1 MNILVLGSGMMGQ
14 AISYDLLN
22 YSNFDSITIADINK
36 KNLDSAKKF
45 LKNSI
50 VIYEKIDVKNKNE
63 IVKIFEKN
71 DIAISA
77 IPYNYNYDLSKIAIS
92 TKTHFIDLG
101 GNNNIVK
108 KQKSLFDKA
117 RKNEI
122 NIIPDCGLAPGITSI
137 ITRDIVDQIE
147 NIKFIKLRVGGL
159 PLKPKPPLNYQI
171 VFSPNG
177 LINEYVEKSVI
188 LKNKN
193 IIKKK
198 SMTEIEKIYFPKP
211 FGTLES
217 FLTSGGTSTLPY
229 TYRDRIDYLDYK
241 TIRYPGHCE
250 KFKVI
255 IDVILRDEKSIK
267 INDVEIKPRD
277 FLIESLNKL
286 LPRNEK
292 DVVLLKVQS
301 IGEKNGKKISIE
313 YTMID
318 YYNDEQ
324 NLTAMMRTTGFPVS
338 IIAQMI
344 ARNII
349 TKRGVY
355 CPEEIIPCKKFFNE
369 LNRRNI
375 NILKEYKEL

>member
-22 YSNFDSITIADINK
+22 YSNFDNITIADINK

-50 VIYEKIDVKNKNE
+50 VIYKKIDVKNKNE

-108 KQKSLFDKA
+108 KQKSLFNKA
-117 RKNEI
+117 KKNEI

-137 ITRDIVDQIE
+137 ITRDIVNQIK
-147 NIKFIKLRVGGL
+147 NIKFIKLRVGGI

-171 VFSPNG
+171 VFSTNG

-211 FGTLES
+211 FGKLES

-229 TYRDRIDYLDYK
+229 TYRNKIDYLDYK

-267 INDVEIKPRD
+267 INGVEIKPRD
-277 FLIESLNKL
+277 FLVESLNKL

-292 DVVLLKVQS
+292 DVVLLKVES
-301 IGEKNGKKISIE
+301 IGENNGKKISID

-344 ARNII
+344 ERNII
-349 TKRGVY
+349 KKRGVY

-369 LNRRNI
+369 LTKRNI
-375 NILKEYKEL
+375 NILKIYKEL

>member
-22 YSNFDSITIADINK
+22 YSNFDNITIADINI
-36 KNLDSAKKF
+36 KNLESAKKF
-45 LKNSI
+45 LKNSN
-50 VIYEKIDVKNKNE
+50 VIYKKIDVKNKNE
-63 IVKIFEKN
+63 IVKIFGKN
-71 DIAISA
+71 NIAISA
-77 IPYNYNYDLSKIAIS
+77 IPYNYNYGLSKIAIS
-92 TKTHFIDLG
+92 KKTHFIDLG

-108 KQKSLFDKA
+108 KQKSLFDEA

-137 ITRDIVDQIE
+137 ITKDIVDQIE

-177 LINEYVEKSVI
+177 LINEYIEKSVI

-211 FGTLES
+211 FGILES

-229 TYRDRIDYLDYK
+229 TYRDKIDYLDYK

-250 KFKVI
+250 KFKVL
-255 IDVILRDEKSIK
+255 IDVILRNEKSIK
-267 INDVEIKPRD
+267 INGVEIKPRD
-277 FLIESLNKL
+277 FLIEILNKL
-286 LPRNEK
+286 LPRNKK
-292 DVVLLKVQS
+292 DVVLLKVES
-301 IGEKNGKKISIE
+301 IGEKNGKKVSID

-318 YYNDEQ
+318 YFNDEQ

-344 ARNII
+344 ERNII

-369 LNRRNI
+369 LSRRNI
-375 NILKEYKEL
+375 NILKEYKEI